1 MRFLGVTLATFLIFG
16 TSLTFTDEGDSAVVD
31 DSQELSFHENLSIL
45 SPSANDGLSLT
56 DLLEGAKN
64 NYNLEAKDIAIL
76 QAEANKAAA
85 QREFFPTL
93 DGSYAFQ
100 DTNNTYRKMQTH
112 TASLR
117 ANWEV
122 FSGLKT
128 YNKVRER
135 SSLHRSS
142 IADRANTK
150 EQLFLNV
157 IEQYYGYF
165 SNQAQMISL
174 EQRRKELA
182 ANIKRI
188 ERLYNAGL
196 TTIDDLESLRA
207 QILTTEHDIANI
219 VLEMERNKLILSLL
233 TNLDVKDL
241 RRVDIKMPTLT
252 LQKRQ
257 DIIALEE
264 RAKSITFQAK
274 QVTYLPTI
282 AISDSFSWNSLG
294 NVTSKPALNELLGG
308 GAGGGF
314 SFGGSNFMKMSF
326 PPTQNVLGV
335 SVDMR
340 LFDFFNLSK
349 QKEALRY
356 SALQA
361 QKELAYKKNE
371 QEKDEKLYR
380 KSLEI
385 AQAKIKSAEAALKS
399 ANISFEN
406 VAKRYNSQILNFTD
420 YLQSLS
426 TKFNAETTFIQS
438 LNDYEIE
445 KARYLYYSGQE
456 IEDFIQK

>member
-1 MRFLGVTLATFLIFG
+1 
-16 TSLTFTDEGDSAVVD
+16 
-31 DSQELSFHENLSIL
+31 
-45 SPSANDGLSLT
+45 
-56 DLLEGAKN
+56 
-64 NYNLEAKDIAIL
+64 
-76 QAEANKAAA
+76 
-85 QREFFPTL
+85 
-93 DGSYAFQ
+93 
-100 DTNNTYRKMQTH
+100 
-112 TASLR
+112 
-117 ANWEV
+117 
-122 FSGLKT
+122 
-128 YNKVRER
+128 
-135 SSLHRSS
+135 
-142 IADRANTK
+142 
-150 EQLFLNV
+150 
-157 IEQYYGYF
+157 
-165 SNQAQMISL
+165 
-174 EQRRKELA
+174 
-182 ANIKRI
+182 
-188 ERLYNAGL
+188 
-196 TTIDDLESLRA
+196 
-207 QILTTEHDIANI
+207 
-219 VLEMERNKLILSLL
+219 
-233 TNLDVKDL
+233 
-241 RRVDIKMPTLT
+241 
-252 LQKRQ
+252 
-257 DIIALEE
+257 
-264 RAKSITFQAK
+264 
-274 QVTYLPTI
+274 
-282 AISDSFSWNSLG
+282 
-294 NVTSKPALNELLGG
+294 
-308 GAGGGF
+308 
-314 SFGGSNFMKMSF
+314 MKMSF

>member
-16 TSLTFTDEGDSAVVD
+16 TSLAFTDEADSTIVD
-31 DSQELSFHENLSIL
+31 NSQEFGFHENLSIL
-45 SPSANDGLSLT
+45 SPSTNDGLGLS

-93 DGSYAFQ
+93 DGSYSFQ
-100 DTNNTYRKMQTH
+100 DTNNTYRTIQSH

-117 ANWEV
+117 ANWEI
-122 FSGLKT
+122 FSGFKT

-150 EQLFLNV
+150 EQLFLSV
-157 IEQYYGYF
+157 VEQYYGYF

-188 ERLYNAGL
+188 ERLYKAGL

-219 VLEMERNKLILSLL
+219 VLEMERNKLMLSLL
-233 TNLDVKDL
+233 TNLEVKDL
-241 RRVDIKMPTLT
+241 KRVDIKMPTFSI
-252 LQKRQ
+252 QKRQ

-282 AISDSFSWNSLG
+282 ALSDSFSWNSLG
-294 NVTSKPALNELLGG
+294 SVTSKPALNELFGSVGG
-308 GAGGGF
+308 GA

-438 LNDYEIE
+438 LNAYEIE

-456 IEDFIQK
+456 IEDYIQK